1 MSKKLLFKLA
11 KIIRQLPGWSAS
23 RLPAKWEGIA
33 LISSPPAN
41 PLVLLMAADND
52 FLTPNLRFGEETYPF
67 PRAKDRVPTIIV
79 EIEARRS

>member
-1 MSKKLLFKLA
+1 
-11 KIIRQLPGWSAS
+11 
-23 RLPAKWEGIA
+23 
-33 LISSPPAN
+33 
-41 PLVLLMAADND
+41 MAADND